1 MIFVRLIVAFASVY
15 IYNFLLDKLKDLPP
29 VKWLPNNFMTSLI
42 LNAIGLIIFIG
53 VLLWP
58 FYREAKMRTS
68 ELKKIVVDMGFVFH
82 DGKFQPAPS
91 LLQSPLLRRGFRR
104 SFGPAIT
111 GKHEGVEILLFEHVY
126 SDPGESTDREDRRY
140 LRTVVVF
147 YEPELHI
154 PDFIMITKDLGDRMA
169 EALFG
174 SGNIDFKGD
183 SKFSKYYALS
193 GPNQESVRELFV
205 PELRSTITGSEK
217 TWAVAGTDNK
227 LMLFADNERDEQLK
241 PEEFI
246 DYFEKTWEIFNVI
259 RSKNR
264 RAIK

>member
-29 VKWLPNNFMTSLI
+29 VKWLPNNSMTGLI
-42 LNAIGLIIFIG
+42 LNAIGLIIFFG

-58 FYREAKMRTS
+58 FYKEAKMRTS
-68 ELKKIVVDMGFVFH
+68 ELKKIAIDMGFVFH
-82 DGKFQPAPS
+82 DGTFQPAPS

-126 SDPGESTDREDRRY
+126 SDPGESSDREDRRY

-147 YEPELHI
+147 YAPELDI
-154 PDFIMITKDLGDRMA
+154 PEFVMIAKGLGDRMA

-174 SGNIDFKGD
+174 NGNIDFKGD
-183 SKFSKYYALS
+183 SKFSKRYALS
-193 GPNQESVRELFV
+193 GKNQEFVRALFV
-205 PELRSTITGSEK
+205 PDLRSTITGSEK
-217 TWAVAGTDNK
+217 RWAAAGIDNK

-241 PEEFI
+241 PEEFV
-246 DYFEKTWEIFNVI
+246 DYLEKTWEIFNVI

-264 RAIK
+264 L